1 MANGLNVYLNAHKD
15 KDFTFSAVMLCM
27 KREYAVKYVVV
38 GYFCFPG
45 LGIVVP
51 LCPGDV
57 FFFNPRI
64 HHCVSSRCNNADD
77 IYCLSLYL
85 KSDNIG
91 KHDNSI

>member
-1 MANGLNVYLNAHKD
+1 MNIYLNYHND

-27 KREYAVKYVVV
+27 KRKYEVEDNVV
-38 GYFCFPG
+38 GHLFFPS

-51 LCPGDV
+51 LRPGDV
-57 FFFNPRI
+57 LFFNPRI